1 MANCSLSSADA
12 LHEWSALH
20 RESIL
25 KSKEKQNG
33 HRGVK
38 EVMRKRSI
46 GVLLGIMVM
55 ILSGVLMAACQGG
68 SSPTPTSSA
77 MSATAT
83 AAETQPAAEGAA
95 SGANTPEPAEE
106 STVAEEATPAEQ
118 SATESATETQ
128 ASEASPEANSAPIT
142 LRFVREGTEARFLID
157 EVLMGQ
163 PKTVVGVTSLV
174 EGEITVN
181 PADPTSVQ
189 VGEIRIDARD
199 LTTDDNRR
207 NNRLRNDILKSTQD
221 AYRYIVFRPTS
232 IEGLPSTV
240 NVGDT
245 FNFQVTGDLTIL
257 DTTLPVTFDMN
268 VTVVDAN
275 TVRGSGSATVR
286 HADFGIRIPSVPIV
300 AGVSD
305 EVRLEIDFTAQG

>member
-1 MANCSLSSADA
+1 
-12 LHEWSALH
+12 
-20 RESIL
+20 
-25 KSKEKQNG
+25 
-33 HRGVK
+33 
-38 EVMRKRSI
+38 MRKRSM
-46 GVLLGIMVM
+46 GVLLGIMLM

-68 SSPTPTSSA
+68 SSPTPTPSA
-77 MSATAT
+77 MSATAP